1 MFKLFAKPLTRADQD
16 AIISAKLA
24 WILSQ
29 VNPMRVILFGSAANF
44 QMTDASDIDLIVT
57 FASTEERDSSR
68 VLLFKARPKDDWPHD
83 LLLLTEEEFAQSV
96 AKGGGAAYVASQE
109 GRVLYQAGGRHESA

>member
-16 AIISAKLA
+16 AIISAKLV

-29 VNPMRVILFGSAANF
+29 VNPMRVILFGSAASY

-57 FASTEERDSSR
+57 FASIKERDSSR
-68 VLLFKARPKDDWPHD
+68 ALLFKSRPKDDWPHD
-83 LLLLTEEEFAQSV
+83 LLLLTEEEFARSV

-109 GRVLYQAGGRHESA
+109 GRVLYQAGGKHESA